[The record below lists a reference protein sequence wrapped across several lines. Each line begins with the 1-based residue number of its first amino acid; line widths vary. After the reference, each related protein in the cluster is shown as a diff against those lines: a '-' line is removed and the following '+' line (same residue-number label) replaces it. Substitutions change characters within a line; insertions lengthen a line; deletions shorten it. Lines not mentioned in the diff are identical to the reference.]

1 MIKKED
7 VLHIIEAKGRYLNDA
22 RISAA
27 GDMKT
32 LSSIGGYEMALDDI
46 AEAVKELPE
55 EEQDDVR

>member
-7 VLHIIEAKGRYLNDA
+7 VLNIIKAKGRYLNDA
-22 RISAA
+22 RITAA
-27 GDMKT
+27 GDVKT

-55 EEQDDVR
+55 EENE

>member
-7 VLHIIEAKGRYLNDA
+7 VLHIIKAKGRYLNDA

-27 GDMKT
+27 GDVKT
-32 LSSIGGYEMALDDI
+32 LSSIGGYEMALADI

-55 EEQDDVR
+55 EG

>member
-7 VLHIIEAKGRYLNDA
+7 VLNIIKAKGRYLNDA
-22 RISAA
+22 RITSS
-27 GDMKT
+27 GDVKT

-55 EEQDDVR
+55 EENE

>member
-7 VLHIIEAKGRYLNDA
+7 VLHIIKVKGRYLNDA

-27 GDMKT
+27 GDVKT

-55 EEQDDVR
+55 EE

>member
-7 VLHIIEAKGRYLNDA
+7 VLNIIKAKGRYLNDA

-27 GDMKT
+27 GDVKT

-55 EEQDDVR
+55 EENE

>member
-7 VLHIIEAKGRYLNDA
+7 VLNIIKVKGRYLNDA

-27 GDMKT
+27 GDVKT

-55 EEQDDVR
+55 EE